1 MPSTIKIA
9 LLGTGAIGAS
19 VARALFLNEVP
30 FAILVRDKKRKADLL
45 ENGIRYRAKNLT
57 HVRFDHGAKVET
69 LVEAQQKA
77 GRQKF
82 DYILLGMKT
91 PHLRVA
97 ASTAKKLLAKN
108 GRIIL
113 LQNGLPENAV
123 TLLKHEQIISGIVG
137 YNAQLLSGG
146 EYYQSNPGHLILAS
160 PYELPGDL
168 AQALEPHLPIV
179 LSHNALGYRWNK
191 LAINSVING
200 LGAVTGL
207 ALGPLFLKYRA
218 RRVAIGLI
226 KEAAAVMRALN
237 IEEGVVPGAISV
249 YRFAKLPGILQHTML
264 IVLGLKYA
272 KIRTS
277 MLQDVE
283 RGVKTEVNEIH
294 GAIVAAAEKNR
305 IPVPL
310 TKGILLRV
318 HALEQAQMTPSTS
331 ALKELGQHVE

>member
-19 VARALFLNEVP
+19 VARALYLNQVP
-30 FAILVRDKKRKADLL
+30 FTILVRDKRRKADLTAK
-45 ENGIRYRAKNLT
+45 GIAYRTKSLT
-57 HVRFDHGAKVET
+57 HVRIGDGVKVQT
-69 LVEAQQKA
+69 LAEAQQKA
-77 GRQKF
+77 RSLKF
-82 DYILLGMKT
+82 DYIFLGMKT

-108 GRIIL
+108 GRIVL

-123 TLLKHEQIISGIVG
+123 TSLKPEQIISGIVG
-137 YNAQLLSGG
+137 YNTQLLGSG

-160 PYELPGDL
+160 PLELPGDL

-179 LSHNALGYRWNK
+179 VSHNALGYRWNK

-207 ALGPLFLKYRA
+207 ALGPLFLKRHA

-264 IVLGLKYA
+264 IVLGQKYA

-294 GAIVAAAEKNR
+294 GAIVAAAEKKLV
-305 IPVPL
+305 PVPL
-310 TKGILLRV
+310 TAAILRRV
-318 HALEQAQMTPSTS
+318 HQLELGPVTPSTD
-331 ALKELGQHVE
+331 ALKEIV